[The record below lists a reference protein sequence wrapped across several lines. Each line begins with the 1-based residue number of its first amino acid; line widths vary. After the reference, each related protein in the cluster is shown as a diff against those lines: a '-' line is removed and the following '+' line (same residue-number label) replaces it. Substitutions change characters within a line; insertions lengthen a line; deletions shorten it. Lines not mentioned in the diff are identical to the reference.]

1 MLLVDVLG
9 QDHRQELDDSSQEEI
24 RFCSQGVKGS
34 SLLHAKDI
42 LEGTNGTLSCGSFG
56 IPGIPLRTVT
66 QDAGIEP
73 FVSVGVNV
81 NATALFRGGPRG
93 FTRAAQGGAG
103 SGSDRDRLWTDKLQ
117 AFRPVL
123 SAADAVKPQPGS
135 IKRTKRNAG
144 FIQKGIVFGGRMT
157 AAHRNDSF

>member
-42 LEGTNGTLSCGSFG
+42 LEGTNGTLNCGSFG

-73 FVSVGVNV
+73 FVSVRVNV
-81 NATALFRGGPRG
+81 DTASVFRGRARG
-93 FTRAAQGGAG
+93 FTRAAQGSAG
-103 SGSDRDRLWTDKLQ
+103 GGSDDDCLWADELQ
-117 AFRPVL
+117 AFGPVL
-123 SAADAVKPQPGS
+123 PAADAVKSQS
-135 IKRTKRNAG
+135 DRKS
-144 FIQKGIVFGGRMT
+144 VV
-157 AAHRNDSF
+157 